1 MSPEENQEQ
10 TNQAVEIE
18 DLPIEELVKLVV
30 KGGNGGIQKLGS
42 RRLILQGDGTY
53 SG

>member
-1 MSPEENQEQ
+1 MSQKEKIEPPK
-10 TNQAVEIE
+10 QAVDIE

-30 KGGNGGIQKLGS
+30 KGGNGGIQKFGS

-53 SG
+53 

>member
-1 MSPEENQEQ
+1 MSQEENQELP
-10 TNQAVEIE
+10 NQAVEIE

-42 RRLILQGDGTY
+42 RRLVLQGD
-53 SG
+53 